1 MSGFCPDGYVP
12 MQEAIGEAARH
23 WFAER
28 FSAVEAAV
36 EAGAPATKDKPDN
49 SVEAAVRAFSQAS
62 LPDPLQHEF
71 EDIVR
76 QTVHRLRDVL
86 HQGKQLKAYYFGGL
100 FDNNRHAVA
109 REFWATPDADGVLED
124 GFYQP
129 FGQRS
134 LRPWENRRGCY
145 PLVVLRIELNALLN
159 DAPSARKPSLPAGK
173 ISKLVEALHEL
184 EHLNRA
190 EQRKTVNELPEFRRY
205 HITDDNFNEAA
216 RQAGRRK
223 AGRKPPKR

>member
-1 MSGFCPDGYVP
+1 VSGFCPDGYVP
-12 MQEAIGEAARH
+12 VQEAVEAAARH

-36 EAGAPATKDKPDN
+36 EAGAPASKDEPDN
-49 SVEAAVRAFSQAS
+49 SIEAAARAFSRAS

-76 QTVHRLRDVL
+76 QTVHRLRNDL

-100 FDNNRHAVA
+100 LDNDRQALS
-109 REFWATPDADGVLED
+109 REFWATPAADGVLE
-124 GFYQP
+124 GGTYWP
-129 FGQRS
+129 FG
-134 LRPWENRRGCY
+134 RPNAWYERRPSY
-145 PLVVLRIELNALLN
+145 PLFLIRLELDALLN
-159 DAPSARKPSLPAGK
+159 DEPGARKPLPTGK
-173 ISKLVEALHEL
+173 MPDLVKALQEFD
-184 EHLNRA
+184 HLNRA
-190 EQRKTVNELPEFRRY
+190 EQRKTVSEQPEFRRY